1 MKRKVELV
9 VVSDVHL
16 GTFGCHAQELFN
28 YLKSIKPDCLI
39 LNGDIID
46 MWQFKKSYFPKEH
59 LLVIN
64 RILKL
69 VTNGTKVYYI
79 TGNHDEML
87 RRFSGFSNGNFH
99 LRDQLVLNINKKKIW
114 FFHGDAFDGSILKAR
129 WLAKIG
135 GKSYDWLIVLNR
147 YINNILKFMGR
158 EPMSFAGAVKSKVK
172 NAVKFINDFEHEA
185 IDAAKNS
192 GYDGVVCGHIH
203 SPQIQQSGSVTYMNS
218 GDWIENLTALEYD
231 KGAWTMY
238 KYKSEQYAYTEND
251 LLSEED
257 EDEKK
262 IAMNQNDLVSQF
274 LKLHQQE
281 NFPTETITNKQ

>member
-9 VVSDVHL
+9 VISDVHL

-64 RILKL
+64 RILKF

-114 FFHGDAFDGSILKAR
+114 FFHGDAFDGSILRAR
-129 WLAKIG
+129 WLAKLG
-135 GKSYDWLIVLNR
+135 GKSYEWLIVLNI
-147 YINNILKFMGR
+147 YINRSLKFWGR
-158 EPMSFAGAVKSKVK
+158 EPMSFAGTVKNKVK
-172 NAVKFINDFEHEA
+172 NAVKFITDFEKEA
-185 IDAAKNS
+185 IETAKKS
-192 GYDGVVCGHIH
+192 GYDEVVCGHIH
-203 SPQIQQSGSVTYMNS
+203 APQIIQDGNVTYLNS

-231 KGAWTMY
+231 KGAWVMY
-238 KYKSEQYAYTEND
+238 KYDAQNFITSANNLVT
-251 LLSEED
+251 EED

-262 IAMNQNDLVSQF
+262 IAMNQNDLVLNF
-274 LKLHQQE
+274 LKIRNQE
-281 NFPTETITNKQ
+281 NLL

>member
-9 VVSDVHL
+9 VISDVHL

-46 MWQFKKSYFPKEH
+46 MWQFKKDYFPKEH

-64 RILKL
+64 RILKF

-129 WLAKIG
+129 WLAKLG
-135 GKSYDWLIVLNR
+135 GKSYDWLIVLNI
-147 YINNILKFMGR
+147 YINRSLKFWGR
-158 EPMSFAGAVKSKVK
+158 EPMSFAGTIKNKVK
-172 NAVKFINDFEHEA
+172 NAVKFITDFEKEA
-185 IDAAKNS
+185 IDTAKKS
-192 GYDGVVCGHIH
+192 GYDTVVCGHIH
-203 SPQIQQSGSVTYMNS
+203 APQMKQDETVLYLNS

-231 KGAWTMY
+231 KGEWTMY
-238 KYKSEQYAYTEND
+238 KYEAQQYAHSESD
-251 LLSEED
+251 LLNEED

-262 IAMNQNDLVSQF
+262 ITMQQNDLVSQF
-274 LKLHQQE
+274 LKVV
-281 NFPTETITNKQ
+281 NA